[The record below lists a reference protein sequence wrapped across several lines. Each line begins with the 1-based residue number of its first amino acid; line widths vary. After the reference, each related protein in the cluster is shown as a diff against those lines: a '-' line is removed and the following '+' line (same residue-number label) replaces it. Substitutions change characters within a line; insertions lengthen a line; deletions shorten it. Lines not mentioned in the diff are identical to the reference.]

1 MKILYLTLLLFPLA
15 VVSAEDA
22 PIRLS
27 EPVAVTETYELFG
40 SELPEGHE
48 PISLAAL
55 VADSD
60 HLAGQDVLV
69 ETEIAQVCQKKGCF
83 FIARDGDAVARVR
96 FKDYGFF
103 IPTDAGGK
111 TVLLAGQLQKVE
123 LTPEQAAHFAEDVGE
138 QPPAGDQ
145 PIFEYQITA
154 TSVRIPL
161 G

>member
-1 MKILYLTLLLFPLA
+1 MRVLTFIVILIST
-15 VVSAEDA
+15 SAFADESLV
-22 PIRLS
+22 IRLS
-27 EPVAVTETYELFG
+27 EPVAVTETYEVFG
-40 SELPEGHE
+40 SELPEGHDA
-48 PISLAAL
+48 ISLLAL
-55 VADSD
+55 LADSD
-60 HLAGQDVLV
+60 RLAGQAVLV

-83 FIARDGDAVARVR
+83 FIARDGDAVVRVR

-123 LTPEQAAHFAEDVGE
+123 LSPEQAAHFAEDLGE
-138 QPPAGDQ
+138 QPPVSDE

-154 TSVRIPL
+154 TAVRIPL